1 MTTSAFKN
9 QRNNA
14 SHSDAE
20 ADGRIA
26 NEANAANLDHTIEK
40 TDSEEDS
47 WSSTGYYYIN
57 PFVHRLQIDNN
68 VDLAKIYVLTA
79 LLLPFRVVGCVLSL
93 LSAWMFACIG
103 LYGLS
108 IDDLMAKPISG
119 WRKQFQRVTSGAM
132 RLLFASGTFYNVKL
146 TGQRASPKQAPIM
159 VVAPHSSYVDSIIVV
174 ATGPPSIV
182 AKRETADIPLLGKI
196 INFAQPIYVQR
207 EDPNS
212 RQNTIRQIVQRA
224 HSEDEWPQVVIF
236 AEGTCTN
243 RKALIKFKPG
253 AFYPGVPVQPV
264 LLKYPNKY
272 DTFTWTWDGPGVLKL
287 LWFTMAQFYNRCEI
301 EFLPVYT
308 PSEEEKVDANLYAQ
322 NVREVM
328 AKALGVPTSEY
339 SYEDVITMSRA
350 KDMRV
355 PFPGDIIEIERVLY
369 GLSFLPDSTRDQELV
384 ADFLSLNNTDHLDIF
399 TFAELLQIDVK
410 NTYLHQL
417 FALLDHHHNYTINLK
432 SFLLCSQFCKLKNE
446 EIIVFLRAI
455 TNLYAESSQRITRQ
469 SFARILRHTGKMT
482 PEKCDAL
489 FFAIDNTNKGCIAF
503 GDFEHYTKD
512 HPQYKFL
519 YKKQEHLRRTQ
530 AGGNVKKTN

>member
-1 MTTSAFKN
+1 MTTSAFKSK
-9 QRNNA
+9 RNNA
-14 SHSDAE
+14 ASNNAE
-20 ADGRIA
+20 ADGHISNDLNSA
-26 NEANAANLDHTIEK
+26 DLNHTMEK
-40 TDSEEDS
+40 TDSEEDA
-47 WSSTGYYYIN
+47 WSSTGYNYIN
-57 PFVHRLQIDNN
+57 PFVHRLQIENN
-68 VDLAKIYVLTA
+68 IDLAKIYVLTV
-79 LLLPFRVVGCVLSL
+79 LLMPIRVFGCLLSL

-103 LYGLS
+103 LYGLTL
-108 IDDLMAKPISG
+108 DDLKARPITG
-119 WRKQFQRVTSGAM
+119 WRRQFQRITSGAM
-132 RLLFASGTFYNVKL
+132 RTLFAAGTFHHVKL
-146 TGQRASPKQAPIM
+146 TGERASPKQAPIM

-182 AKRETADIPLLGKI
+182 AKRETSDIPLLGKI

-212 RQNTIRQIVQRA
+212 RQNTIREIVERA
-224 HSEDEWPQVVIF
+224 RSEEEWPQVVIF
-236 AEGTCTN
+236 SEGTCTN

-272 DTFTWTWDGPGVLKL
+272 DSFTWTWDGPGVLKL
-287 LWFTMAQFYNRCEI
+287 LWMTMAQFYSRCEI

-308 PSEEEKVDANLYAQ
+308 PSEEEKVDANLYAK
-322 NVREVM
+322 NVRDVM

-339 SYEDVITMSRA
+339 SFEDVITMSRA

-369 GLSFLPDSTRDQELV
+369 NLGFLPDSVRDQELV
-384 ADFLSLNNTDHLDIF
+384 ADFLSINNTDRLDIF
-399 TFAELLQIDVK
+399 TFAELLRIDPQ
-410 NTYLHQL
+410 NSQLLQL
-417 FALLDHHHNYTINLK
+417 FALLDHHHRYTINLK

-455 TNLYAESSQRITRQ
+455 ATLYTESTQRITRQ

-489 FFAIDNTNKGCIAF
+489 FFAIDSTNKSCISF
-503 GDFEHYTKD
+503 DDFERYTKD

-519 YKKQEHLRRTQ
+519 YKKQEQLRRTQ
-530 AGGNVKKTN
+530 AGGNVKKPI

>member
-9 QRNNA
+9 RRNNA
-14 SHSDAE
+14 SPSDAE
-20 ADGRIA
+20 ADGRIVNDA
-26 NEANAANLDHTIEK
+26 NSAHLDHTMEK
-40 TDSEEDS
+40 TDSEEDA
-47 WSSTGYYYIN
+47 WSSTGYDYIN
-57 PFVHRLQIDNN
+57 PFVHRLQIDNRI
-68 VDLAKIYVLTA
+68 DLAKVYVLTV
-79 LLLPFRVVGCVLSL
+79 LLLPIRVVGCVLSL

-103 LYGLS
+103 LYGLTL
-108 IDDLMAKPISG
+108 DELMSKPITG
-119 WRKQFQRVTSGAM
+119 WRKQCQRVTSGAM
-132 RLLFASGTFYNVKL
+132 RTLFAAGTFMHIKL
-146 TGQRASPKQAPIM
+146 TGERASPKQAPIM

-224 HSEDEWPQVVIF
+224 RSEDEWPQVVIF
-236 AEGTCTN
+236 SEGTCTN

-272 DTFTWTWDGPGVLKL
+272 DSFTWTWDGPGVLKL
-287 LWFTMAQFYNRCEI
+287 LWLTMAQFYSRCEI

-308 PSEEEKVDANLYAQ
+308 PSEEEKADANLYAQ
-322 NVREVM
+322 NVRDVM

-339 SYEDVITMSRA
+339 SFEDVITMSRA

-355 PFPGDIIEIERVLY
+355 PYPGDIIEIERVLY
-369 GLSFLPDSTRDQELV
+369 SLGFLPDSERDQELV
-384 ADFLSLNNTDHLDIF
+384 ADFLSLHNTDRLDIF
-399 TFAELLQIDVK
+399 TFAELLQLDAK
-410 NTYLHQL
+410 STHLHQL
-417 FALLDHHHNYTINLK
+417 FALLDHHHNYTVSLK

-455 TNLYAESSQRITRQ
+455 TNLYAESSQSITRQ

-489 FFAIDNTNKGCIAF
+489 FFAIDHTNKGCIAF
-503 GDFEHYTKD
+503 EDFERYTKD

-530 AGGNVKKTN
+530 AAGNVKKTN